1 MDLFLL
7 LLLVAFSVVLI
18 ASVRRGE
25 KKHLKVAAF
34 GVALSATDILVTSI
48 SLPPLVATLLL
59 ASAALVAMFYLS
71 R

>member
-1 MDLFLL
+1 MDMFLL
-7 LLLVAFSVVLI
+7 LLLAAFSTVLI
-18 ASVRRGE
+18 ITLKRGE

-48 SLPPLVATLLL
+48 SLPSFAVAILLFL
-59 ASAALVAMFYLS
+59 AAFVAVVFLS